1 VDALLERLG
10 AIGERAAR
18 MRRRDDEERNARDD
32 DSLPRSVRG
41 AFQDLSEAVRN
52 LLKHDPD
59 AKARVID
66 VIDRAT
72 GELRKA

>member
-1 VDALLERLG
+1 
-10 AIGERAAR
+10 
-18 MRRRDDEERNARDD
+18 
-32 DSLPRSVRG
+32 
-41 AFQDLSEAVRN
+41 LSEAVRD